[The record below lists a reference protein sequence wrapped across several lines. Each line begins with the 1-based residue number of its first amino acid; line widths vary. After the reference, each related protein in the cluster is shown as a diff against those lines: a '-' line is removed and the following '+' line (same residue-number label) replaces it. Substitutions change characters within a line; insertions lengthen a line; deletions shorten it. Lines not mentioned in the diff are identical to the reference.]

1 MSVRIGLVG
10 AGGIAPLHAQAC
22 EDLGYSFSVFARGH
36 AQELAVRYGIAET
49 ATSEELLDHSDIVVI
64 TAPTP
69 AHEELVLTALAR
81 GVHVICE
88 KPLTLGVEASFR
100 LAEAAD
106 RAGRQLLPAH
116 VVRYFPAYAAIKEQV
131 DAGAVGRVTAL
142 RLSRRGASPT
152 TPWFHDERASGG
164 LVTDLMIHDY
174 DQAAWLAGDVSGL
187 TATHWYDADGEHA
200 RVLLTHESG
209 ATSEVEGG
217 WGPPGTPFR
226 TQLHVTGDAGTLDH
240 DSLAEAAHAES
251 PYTTQLRDLV
261 SACTDGTTPR
271 VTLADGIRAVRI
283 AEAVRAALRSGEP
296 VALP

>member
-10 AGGIAPLHAQAC
+10 AGGIAPEHAQAC
-22 EDLGYSFSVFARGH
+22 RDLGFPFAVYARGH
-36 AQELAVRYGIAET
+36 GGTFAERYGIVEA
-49 ATSEELLDHSDIVVI
+49 ATYDDLLDQSDIVVI

-69 AHEELVLTALAR
+69 AHEELVLAALAR
-81 GVHVICE
+81 GRDVICE
-88 KPLTLGVEASFR
+88 KPLTLGAAASLR

-106 RAGRQLLPAH
+106 RARRQLLPAH

-131 DAGAVGRVTAL
+131 AAGAVGRVTAV
-142 RLSRRGASPT
+142 RLSRRGASPDT
-152 TPWFHDERASGG
+152 SWFHDEEASGG

-174 DQAAWLAGDVSGL
+174 DQAAWLAGDATTIS
-187 TATHWYDADGEHA
+187 ATHWYDDEGEHA
-200 RVLLTHESG
+200 RVTLTHTGG

-226 TQLHVTGDAGTLDH
+226 TQLHVTGDLGTMDH
-240 DSLAEAAHAES
+240 DSLGDPSPSES
-251 PYTTQLRDLV
+251 PYTAQLRDLV

>member
-10 AGGIAPLHAQAC
+10 AGSIAHAHAQSC
-22 EDLGYSFSVFARGH
+22 WDLGLPFAVYARGH
-36 AQELAVRYGIAET
+36 ALDFAERWSIEQYGTYEQ
-49 ATSEELLDHSDIVVI
+49 LLDNSDIVVI
-64 TAPTP
+64 AAPTP
-69 AHEELVLTALAR
+69 AHEELVLAALAR
-81 GVHVICE
+81 GVHAICE
-88 KPLTLGVEASFR
+88 KPLTLGVDASLR

-116 VVRYFPAYAAIKEQV
+116 VVRYFPAYAAIKASV
-131 DAGAVGRVTAL
+131 DAGTVGRVTAL
-142 RLSRRGASPT
+142 RLSRRGASPA
-152 TPWFHDERASGG
+152 TPWFHDEHASGG

-174 DQAAWLAGDVSGL
+174 DQAAWLAGDVAEVS
-187 TATHWYDADGEHA
+187 ATHWYDADGEHA

-217 WGPPGTPFR
+217 WGPPGTPLR
-226 TQLHVTGDAGTLDH
+226 TQLHVTGDTGTLDH

-261 SACTDGTTPR
+261 SACTDGTSPR

-283 AEAVRAALRSGEP
+283 AEDVRAALR
-296 VALP
+296 

>member
-1 MSVRIGLVG
+1 MSVRIGLAG
-10 AGGIAPLHAQAC
+10 AGSIAHAHAQSC
-22 EDLGYSFSVFARGH
+22 GDLGLPFAVFARGH
-36 AQELAVRYGIAET
+36 AHDFAERWSIEQYGTYEQ
-49 ATSEELLDHSDIVVI
+49 LVDNSDIVVI

-69 AHEELVLTALAR
+69 AHEELVLAALAR

-88 KPLTLGVEASFR
+88 KPLTLDLDASLR

-116 VVRYFPAYAAIKEQV
+116 VVRYFPAYAAIKAGV
-131 DAGAVGRVTAL
+131 DAGTVGHVTAL
-142 RLSRRGASPT
+142 RLSRRGASPA
-152 TPWFHDERASGG
+152 TPWFHDEHASGG

-174 DQAAWLAGDVSGL
+174 DQAAWLAGDVAEVS
-187 TATHWYDADGEHA
+187 ATHWNDADGEHA

-226 TQLHVTGDAGTLDH
+226 TRLHVTGDTGMLDH
-240 DSLAEAAHAES
+240 DSLAEAAPAES

-271 VTLADGIRAVRI
+271 VTVADGIRAVRI
-283 AEAVRAALRSGEP
+283 AEDVRAALR
-296 VALP
+296 